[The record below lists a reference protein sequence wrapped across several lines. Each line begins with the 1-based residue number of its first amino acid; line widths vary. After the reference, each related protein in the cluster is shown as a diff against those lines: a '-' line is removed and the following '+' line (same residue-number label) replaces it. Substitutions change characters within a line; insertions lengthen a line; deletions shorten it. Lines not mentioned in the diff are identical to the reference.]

1 MHKVRVFE
9 ILFSSTESNLAI
21 VDLLQS
27 IKVYE
32 ENQESLKSNQ
42 QGNTTHL

>member
-1 MHKVRVFE
+1 MHKVQVLE
-9 ILFSSTESNLAI
+9 ILFGSIEANLAI

-42 QGNTTHL
+42 QGNNTHA